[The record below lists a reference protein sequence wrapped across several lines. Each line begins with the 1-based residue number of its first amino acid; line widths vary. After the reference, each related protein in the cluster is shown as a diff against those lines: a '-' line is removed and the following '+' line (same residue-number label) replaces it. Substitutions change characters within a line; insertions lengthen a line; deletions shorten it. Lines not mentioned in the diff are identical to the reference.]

1 MPASVASRFYI
12 LLFQQRMVGWWEEK
26 INLFIMIPGQTTQSQ
41 LSISNVHYSLRHQI
55 ISHTTILSKT
65 PIQSFILRKR
75 ATAVAAHRT

>member
-55 ISHTTILSKT
+55 ISHTQ
-65 PIQSFILRKR
+65 QSFQKHPFNHSFCENEQLLRLR
-75 ATAVAAHRT
+75 I